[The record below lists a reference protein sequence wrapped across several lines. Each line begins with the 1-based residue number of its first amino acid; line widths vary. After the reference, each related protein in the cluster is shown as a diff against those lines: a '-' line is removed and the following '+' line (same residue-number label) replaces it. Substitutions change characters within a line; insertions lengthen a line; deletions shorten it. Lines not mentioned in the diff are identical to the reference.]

1 MAYAFIMNKIFLLS
15 GAVVL
20 IILVAIGFL
29 LYKNSSSS
37 KSMDME
43 NEFMIPAS
51 LTPTH
56 TMMEESDSL
65 MKEDTMMKSSRYI
78 PYSQMA
84 LNSASNTRRVLFFFA
99 NWCPTCIPA
108 DKNFEENISKIPDDV
123 TLIRVNYND
132 SDTDQEEKDLAKKY
146 GVTYQHTYVQIDKNG
161 NEVTKWNG
169 GQITE
174 LLSKVK

>member
-1 MAYAFIMNKIFLLS
+1 
-15 GAVVL
+15 
-20 IILVAIGFL
+20 
-29 LYKNSSSS
+29 
-37 KSMDME
+37 MDME
-43 NEFMIPAS
+43 NESMRHAS

-65 MKEDTMMKSSRYI
+65 MKEDTMTKSSRYI

-132 SDTDQEEKDLAKKY
+132 SDTDQEEKDLAKRY